1 MDMDA
6 VGACDGTEELI
17 GLPALPAWLGQGLG
31 RAHARIAPAA
41 EVGPGLGQGD
51 HVRPVRGERCF
62 DQAPRLADIRG
73 LVGALVHLDDGNP
86 HMALS
91 GSAASSIAG
100 QGAASPEGHSG
111 L

>member
-6 VGACDGTEELI
+6 VRACQGAEELI
-17 GLPALPAWLGQGLG
+17 GLTAFAARLGQGLG
-31 RAHARIAPAA
+31 RAHARIAPTA
-41 EVGPGLGQGD
+41 EIGPGLGQRD
-51 HVRPVRGERCF
+51 HVRAVRDERGF

-91 GSAASSIAG
+91 GWAA
-100 QGAASPEGHSG
+100 
-111 L
+111 